1 MVIIVSHLVFGGMAH
16 LVLLED
22 IKVIFLCLRCH
33 NCLSLDECR
42 FAENPY
48 MELVWACIMLI
59 TNLVHADTH
68 LEDSKFTNRRTSL
81 RTSSCAYAR
90 VVN

>member
-1 MVIIVSHLVFGGMAH
+1 
-16 LVLLED
+16 
-22 IKVIFLCLRCH
+22 
-33 NCLSLDECR
+33 
-42 FAENPY
+42 

-59 TNLVHADTH
+59 TNLVHAGAH